1 MVLPV
6 IPIINKTAT
15 TAQPAQTMP
24 GSATKMV
31 SAQTAATF
39 GRVTFWTGAVV
50 GALAGAGLVWWL
62 KRR

>member
-6 IPIINKTAT
+6 IPILSKPVKTAPV
-15 TAQPAQTMP
+15 TAPP
-24 GSATKMV
+24 GGTKMV

-39 GRVTFWTGAVV
+39 GKVTFWTGAVV